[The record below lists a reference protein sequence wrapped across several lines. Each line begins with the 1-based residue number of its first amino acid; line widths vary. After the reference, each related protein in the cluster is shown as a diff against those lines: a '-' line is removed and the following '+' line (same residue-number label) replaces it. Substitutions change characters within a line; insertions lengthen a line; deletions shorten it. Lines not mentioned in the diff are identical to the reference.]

1 MRKFKKSTWMP
12 LALLVYTTGMAIYFL
27 PKNSEVSDTEKWVTF
42 GFSYVIIGLLW
53 YVLRLKEKR
62 MEQRNKEIEET
73 YKKWQKKRGSQTGF
87 PLLFLMRI

>member
-12 LALLVYTTGMAIYFL
+12 LALLVYTTGMAIYLL

-42 GFSYVIIGLLW
+42 GFSYVIIALLW

-62 MEQRNKEIEET
+62 MEKRNKEIEET
-73 YKKWQKKRGSQTGF
+73 YKK
-87 PLLFLMRI
+87 